1 MEKEMR
7 PIRNRHRSRFNI
19 AGVLF
24 VLAFLLVGAIAFC
37 LIDSASGT
45 IVAIDES
52 PGVISDLYKTSYVRT
67 IGSDQTTTYY
77 TDTDYIAE
85 IISDNKVQRVEISE
99 QEYWQCKVGMKVI
112 LVTYTTEGGISR
124 SNYYTYGIKT
134 FD

>member
-1 MEKEMR
+1 M
-7 PIRNRHRSRFNI
+7 RNRHRSRFNI

-67 IGSDQTTTYY
+67 IGSDQTKTYY
-77 TDTDYIAE
+77 TDIDYIAE
-85 IISDNKVQRVEISE
+85 VISDNIVQRVEISE
-99 QEYWQCKVGMKVI
+99 QEYWQCKVGMEVI

>member
-1 MEKEMR
+1 M
-7 PIRNRHRSRFNI
+7 RNRHRSRFNI
-19 AGVLF
+19 AGVLS

-45 IVAIDES
+45 IIAIDES

-67 IGSDQTTTYY
+67 IGSDQTKTYY
-77 TDTDYIAE
+77 SDTDYIAE
-85 IISDNKVQRVEISE
+85 VISGNIVQRVEISE
-99 QEYWQCKVGMKVI
+99 QEYWQCKVGMEVI

>member
-1 MEKEMR
+1 MR
-7 PIRNRHRSRFNI
+7 DRYRSRFNA
-19 AGVLF
+19 AGVFF
-24 VLAFLLVGAIAFC
+24 VLTILLVGAVVFL

-52 PGVISDLYKTSYVRT
+52 PGVISDLYKNSYLRT
-67 IGSDQTTTYY
+67 ITTGKTKTYY
-77 TDTDYIAE
+77 TDIDYMAE
-85 IISDNKVQRVEISE
+85 VVVGNKVQQVEVSE
-99 QEYWQCKVGMKVI
+99 REYWQYEIGMDVI

>member
-1 MEKEMR
+1 MR
-7 PIRNRHRSRFNI
+7 KRHGFRFN
-19 AGVLF
+19 ASKVLF
-24 VLAFLLVGAIAFC
+24 VLAVLLVGTIGFL

-45 IVAIDES
+45 IIAIDES

-67 IGSDQTTTYY
+67 IGSDQTKTYY

-124 SNYYTYGIKT
+124 SNYYTYGIKI

>member
-1 MEKEMR
+1 M
-7 PIRNRHRSRFNI
+7 RNRHRSRFNI

-24 VLAFLLVGAIAFC
+24 VLAFLLVGAIAFY

-45 IVAIDES
+45 IVAIDEN

-67 IGSDQTTTYY
+67 IGSDQTKTYY

-85 IISDNKVQRVEISE
+85 VIVGNKVQRVEISE
-99 QEYWQCKVGMKVI
+99 QEYWQCKVGMEVI

>member
-1 MEKEMR
+1 M
-7 PIRNRHRSRFNI
+7 RNRHRSRFNI

-67 IGSDQTTTYY
+67 IGSDQTKTYY
-77 TDTDYIAE
+77 SDTDYIAE
-85 IISDNKVQRVEISE
+85 VISGNIVQRVEISE
-99 QEYWQCKVGMKVI
+99 QEYWQCKVGMEVI

>member
-1 MEKEMR
+1 M
-7 PIRNRHRSRFNI
+7 RNRHGFRFN
-19 AGVLF
+19 ASKVLF
-24 VLAFLLVGAIAFC
+24 VLAVLLVGAIVFL

-45 IVAIDES
+45 IIAIDES

-67 IGSDQTTTYY
+67 IGSGQTKTYY
-77 TDTDYIAE
+77 TDIDYIAE
-85 IISDNKVQRVEISE
+85 VIADNKVQRVEISE
-99 QEYWQCKVGMKVI
+99 QEYWQCKIGMEII

>member
-1 MEKEMR
+1 M
-7 PIRNRHRSRFNI
+7 RNRHRSHFNI
-19 AGVLF
+19 AGVLS

-45 IVAIDES
+45 IVAINES

-67 IGSDQTTTYY
+67 IGSDQTKTYY
-77 TDTDYIAE
+77 SDTDYIAE
-85 IISDNKVQRVEISE
+85 VISGNIVQRVEISE
-99 QEYWQCKVGMKVI
+99 QEYWQYKVGTEVI

>member
-1 MEKEMR
+1 M
-7 PIRNRHRSRFNI
+7 RNRHRSHFNASKI
-19 AGVLF
+19 LF
-24 VLAFLLVGAIAFC
+24 VLAVLLVGAIVFL

-45 IVAIDES
+45 IIAIDES

-67 IGSDQTTTYY
+67 IGSDQTKTYY

-85 IISDNKVQRVEISE
+85 VISGNKVQRVEISE
-99 QEYWQCKVGMKVI
+99 QEYWQCKVGIEVI

>member
-1 MEKEMR
+1 M
-7 PIRNRHRSRFNI
+7 RNRHRSRFNI
-19 AGVLF
+19 AGVLS
-24 VLAFLLVGAIAFC
+24 VLAFLLVGAIAFF

-45 IVAIDES
+45 IIAIDES

-67 IGSDQTTTYY
+67 IGSDQTKTYY
-77 TDTDYIAE
+77 SDTDYIAE
-85 IISDNKVQRVEISE
+85 VISGNIVQQVEISE
-99 QEYWQCKVGMKVI
+99 QEYWQYKVGMEVI

>member
-1 MEKEMR
+1 M
-7 PIRNRHRSRFNI
+7 RNRYRSRFNI

-67 IGSDQTTTYY
+67 IGSDQTKTYY
-77 TDTDYIAE
+77 SDTDYIAE
-85 IISDNKVQRVEISE
+85 VISGNIVQRVEISE
-99 QEYWQCKVGMKVI
+99 QEYWQCKVGMEVI

>member
-1 MEKEMR
+1 M
-7 PIRNRHRSRFNI
+7 RNRHRSRFNI

-24 VLAFLLVGAIAFC
+24 VLTIFLVGAIAFC

-45 IVAIDES
+45 IIAIDES

-67 IGSDQTTTYY
+67 IGSDQTKTYY

-85 IISDNKVQRVEISE
+85 VIVGNKVQRVKISE
-99 QEYWQCKVGMKVI
+99 QEYWQCKVGMEVI

>member
-1 MEKEMR
+1 M
-7 PIRNRHRSRFNI
+7 RNRHRSRFNV

-45 IVAIDES
+45 VVAIDES

-67 IGSDQTTTYY
+67 IGSDQTKTYY
-77 TDTDYIAE
+77 SDTDYIAE
-85 IISDNKVQRVEISE
+85 VISGNIVQRVEISE
-99 QEYWQCKVGMKVI
+99 QEYWQCKVGMEVI

-134 FD
+134 FN

>member
-1 MEKEMR
+1 M
-7 PIRNRHRSRFNI
+7 RNRHGFRFNI
-19 AGVLF
+19 SKVLF
-24 VLAFLLVGAIAFC
+24 VLAVLLVGAIAFC

-45 IVAIDES
+45 IIAIDES

-67 IGSDQTTTYY
+67 IGSGQTKTYY

-85 IISDNKVQRVEISE
+85 VISDNEIQRVEISE
-99 QEYWQCKVGMKVI
+99 PEYWQYRVGMKII

>member
-1 MEKEMR
+1 M
-7 PIRNRHRSRFNI
+7 RNRHRSRFNV
-19 AGVLF
+19 AGVLS
-24 VLAFLLVGAIAFC
+24 VLVFLLVGAIAFC

-45 IVAIDES
+45 IVAIDEN

-67 IGSDQTTTYY
+67 IGSDQTKTYY

-85 IISDNKVQRVEISE
+85 VISGNKVQRVEISK
-99 QEYWQCKVGMKVI
+99 QEYWQCKVGMEVI

>member
-1 MEKEMR
+1 M
-7 PIRNRHRSRFNI
+7 RNRHRSRFN
-19 AGVLF
+19 AAEVLF
-24 VLAFLLVGAIAFC
+24 ILAIFFVGAIVFL

-52 PGVISDLYKTSYVRT
+52 PGVISNLYKNFYVRT
-67 IGSDQTTTYY
+67 TGSGQTKTYY

-85 IISDNKVQRVEISE
+85 VIIGNKVQRVEISE
-99 QEYWQCKVGMKVI
+99 QEYWQCKIGMKVI
-112 LVTYTTEGGISR
+112 LITYTTEGGISR

>member
-1 MEKEMR
+1 M
-7 PIRNRHRSRFNI
+7 RNRHGFRFN
-19 AGVLF
+19 ASKVLF
-24 VLAFLLVGAIAFC
+24 VLAVLLVGTIGFL

-45 IVAIDES
+45 IIAIDES

-67 IGSDQTTTYY
+67 IGSDQTKTYY

-85 IISDNKVQRVEISE
+85 VISDNKVQRVEISE
-99 QEYWQCKVGMKVI
+99 QEYWQCKVGMEVI

>member
-1 MEKEMR
+1 MR
-7 PIRNRHRSRFNI
+7 NQHRFRFN
-19 AGVLF
+19 AAEVLF
-24 VLAFLLVGAIAFC
+24 VLAIFLVGAIVFL

-52 PGVISDLYKTSYVRT
+52 PGVISDLYKNFYVRT
-67 IGSDQTTTYY
+67 TGSGQTKTYY
-77 TDTDYIAE
+77 TDIDYIAE
-85 IISDNKVQRVEISE
+85 VIIDNKVQQVEISE
-99 QEYWQCKVGMKVI
+99 QEYWQCKVGMEVI

>member
-1 MEKEMR
+1 M
-7 PIRNRHRSRFNI
+7 RNRHRSRFN
-19 AGVLF
+19 AAEVLF
-24 VLAFLLVGAIAFC
+24 VLAVLLIGAIAFF
-37 LIDSASGT
+37 LINSASGT
-45 IVAIDES
+45 IIAIDES

-67 IGSDQTTTYY
+67 IGSDQTKTYY

-85 IISDNKVQRVEISE
+85 VISDNKVQQVEISE
-99 QEYWQCKVGMKVI
+99 QEYWQCKVGMEII

>member
-1 MEKEMR
+1 M
-7 PIRNRHRSRFNI
+7 RNRHRSRFNV

-24 VLAFLLVGAIAFC
+24 VLAIFFVGAIAFY

-67 IGSDQTTTYY
+67 IGSGQTKTYY
-77 TDTDYIAE
+77 TDIDYIAE
-85 IISDNKVQRVEISE
+85 VISGNIVQRVEISE
-99 QEYWQCKVGMKVI
+99 QEYWQCKVGMEVI

>member
-1 MEKEMR
+1 M
-7 PIRNRHRSRFNI
+7 RNRHHSRTGIFV
-19 AGVLF
+19 VLII
-24 VLAFLLVGAIAFC
+24 LLFGIIIFC
-37 LIDSASGT
+37 LIDSESGT

-67 IGSDQTTTYY
+67 IGSDQTKTYY

-85 IISDNKVQRVEISE
+85 VISDNKVQRVEISE
-99 QEYWQCKVGMKVI
+99 QEYWQCKVGMEVI

>member
-1 MEKEMR
+1 M
-7 PIRNRHRSRFNI
+7 RNRHRSRFNASRI
-19 AGVLF
+19 LF
-24 VLAFLLVGAIAFC
+24 VLAIFLVGAIAFC

-45 IVAIDES
+45 IIAIDES

-67 IGSDQTTTYY
+67 IGSDQTKTYY
-77 TDTDYIAE
+77 SDTDYIAE
-85 IISDNKVQRVEISE
+85 IISGNKVQRVEISE
-99 QEYWQCKVGMKVI
+99 QEYWQCKVGMEVI

>member
-1 MEKEMR
+1 M
-7 PIRNRHRSRFNI
+7 RNRHRSRFNI

-67 IGSDQTTTYY
+67 IGSDQTKTYY
-77 TDTDYIAE
+77 SDTDYIAE
-85 IISDNKVQRVEISE
+85 VISGNIVQRVEISE
-99 QEYWQCKVGMKVI
+99 QEYWQYKVGMEII

>member
-1 MEKEMR
+1 M
-7 PIRNRHRSRFNI
+7 RNRHRSRFNI
-19 AGVLF
+19 AGILF
-24 VLAFLLVGAIAFC
+24 VLAFLLVGAIVFC

-45 IVAIDES
+45 IVAIDEN

-67 IGSDQTTTYY
+67 IGSDQTKTYY
-77 TDTDYIAE
+77 SDTDYIAE

-99 QEYWQCKVGMKVI
+99 QEYWQYKIGMEVI

-124 SNYYTYGIKT
+124 NNYYTYGIKT

>member
-1 MEKEMR
+1 M
-7 PIRNRHRSRFNI
+7 RNRHRSHFNV

-45 IVAIDES
+45 IIAIDES

-67 IGSDQTTTYY
+67 IGSDQTKTYY

-85 IISDNKVQRVEISE
+85 VIAGNKVQQVEISE
-99 QEYWQCKVGMKVI
+99 QEYWQCKVGMDVI

-134 FD
+134 FN

>member
-1 MEKEMR
+1 MR
-7 PIRNRHRSRFNI
+7 NWHRFRFNVSK
-19 AGVLF
+19 VLF
-24 VLAFLLVGAIAFC
+24 VLAVLLVGAIGFL

-67 IGSDQTTTYY
+67 IGSGQTKTYY

-99 QEYWQCKVGMKVI
+99 QEYWQCKVGMEVI